1 MELTTT
7 HKILIAGMVG
17 YALGMAVA
25 MWANRPRPIS
35 ETGTVTKVPCAP
47 CAEKR
52 EAEAEAAALAAAA
65 EQVRREL
72 AGGEDS
78 AA

>member
-1 MELTTT
+1 MTTPDPARVLPE
-7 HKILIAGMVG
+7 K
-17 YALGMAVA
+17 
-25 MWANRPRPIS
+25 
-35 ETGTVTKVPCAP
+35 VTFPKVPCAP

-65 EQVRREL
+65 EQVRRER